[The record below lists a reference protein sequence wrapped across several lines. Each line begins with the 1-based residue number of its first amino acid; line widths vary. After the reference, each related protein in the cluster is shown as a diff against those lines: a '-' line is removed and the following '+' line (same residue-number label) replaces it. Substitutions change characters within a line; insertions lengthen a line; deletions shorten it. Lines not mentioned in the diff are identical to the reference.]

1 MIRHPNIFAHRGA
14 KSVAPENTLPAFQT
28 ALEMG
33 VNGIE
38 LDVHCSKDGD
48 LVVIHNFDVDAT
60 TDGQGPVSSFTTAQL
75 AALDAGSHYDAT
87 FAGVGIPTLAQ
98 VLDTIGDRCAVNIE
112 IKSEDIRTGGDQV
125 EPLLAII
132 AGRGLYDQV
141 IISSFNPISLI
152 KVRSLDERVALGLLH
167 GPGLPLFLRQAW
179 TTGIIAPQALHPHY
193 TDVDEA
199 YMAWAR
205 EHNLAVNTWTV
216 NDLDEARRLAALGVT
231 TIMSDV
237 PDQLIATLFP

>member
-125 EPLLAII
+125 EPLLAMI

-152 KVRSLDERVALGLLH
+152 KVRSFGQARCAGPAPRSRPAALPAPGLDDRHHRPPGAASALH
-167 GPGLPLFLRQAW
+167 GCGRSLHGLGTRTQSRRQHLDGQRPG
-179 TTGIIAPQALHPHY
+179 
-193 TDVDEA
+193 
-199 YMAWAR
+199 
-205 EHNLAVNTWTV
+205 
-216 NDLDEARRLAALGVT
+216 
-231 TIMSDV
+231 
-237 PDQLIATLFP
+237 